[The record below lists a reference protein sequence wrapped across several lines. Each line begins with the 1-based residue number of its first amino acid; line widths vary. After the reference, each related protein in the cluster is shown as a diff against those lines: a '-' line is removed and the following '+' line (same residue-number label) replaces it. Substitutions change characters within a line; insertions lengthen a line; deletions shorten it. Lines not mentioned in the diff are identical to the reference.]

1 MQHSIKHRASTAH
14 PDEDDL
20 VDTTCT
26 HKNLLTERCEI
37 NRIPATGRSCAPS
50 EERKLLLP
58 STSQGFLPAVDLS
71 DGGPFT
77 ASRDSCPGADA
88 KFLAGFMVKNF
99 VAGAS
104 HPGQMERE
112 GVTSAPPESPQRE
125 TGRRG
130 GGRRED
136 CCAIRRSF
144 LTHRQV
150 CRERRSRR
158 DRGGATGTVAASRV
172 FTHRTVAAARNRA
185 SGFGGD
191 WRVRQQLPVGVGPD
205 DRMPPG
211 SREPKWA
218 Q

>member
-88 KFLAGFMVKNF
+88 KFLAGFMAKNF

-112 GVTSAPPESPQRE
+112 GVTSAPRKVHSGKQAA
-125 TGRRG
+125 GVVAG
-130 GGRRED
+130 GKTAAPSGAVSSHTVR
-136 CCAIRRSF
+136 CAGSAG
-144 LTHRQV
+144 H
-150 CRERRSRR
+150 
-158 DRGGATGTVAASRV
+158 GATG
-172 FTHRTVAAARNRA
+172 AARPERSLQA
-185 SGFGGD
+185 GFS
-191 WRVRQQLPVGVGPD
+191 RIGP
-205 DRMPPG
+205 
-211 SREPKWA
+211 
-218 Q
+218 

>member
-88 KFLAGFMVKNF
+88 KFLAGFMAKNF

-112 GVTSAPPESPQRE
+112 GVTSAPGKSTAGNRPQGWRQE
-125 TGRRG
+125 GRLLRHQAQFPHTPSG
-130 GGRRED
+130 VQG
-136 CCAIRRSF
+136 AQV
-144 LTHRQV
+144 TARQ
-150 CRERRSRR
+150 
-158 DRGGATGTVAASRV
+158 GGATGTVAASRV

>member
-1 MQHSIKHRASTAH
+1 MCPFRGAK
-14 PDEDDL
+14 
-20 VDTTCT
+20 
-26 HKNLLTERCEI
+26 
-37 NRIPATGRSCAPS
+37 AP
-50 EERKLLLP
+50 
-58 STSQGFLPAVDLS
+58 PAVHFTGVS
-71 DGGPFT
+71 PRSGPFRWGPVYRLT
-77 ASRDSCPGADA
+77 GQLSGGGR
-88 KFLAGFMVKNF
+88 KIFAGFMAKNF

-112 GVTSAPPESPQRE
+112 GVTSAPGKSTAGKQAA
-125 TGRRG
+125 GG
-130 GGRRED
+130 AAGGRTAAPSGAVSSHTVR
-136 CCAIRRSF
+136 CAGSAG
-144 LTHRQV
+144 H
-150 CRERRSRR
+150 
-158 DRGGATGTVAASRV
+158 GATGAARPERSLQARV